1 MFSRIEKSLS
11 LLREYPRASLFSVM
25 LLGLSMH
32 SYRVR
37 ELLVCWLFFC
47 LLFVLLVLLTLVGVL
62 VSHASKC
69 ILDWTN
75 AGARVTPVAALHSGD
90 IYQTLPQELEDSA
103 ALLPIEIRASH
114 TV

>member
-11 LLREYPRASLFSVM
+11 LLREYPRLSLFSVM
-25 LLGLSMH
+25 LLGLTMY
-32 SYRVR
+32 SYRIR
-37 ELLVCWLFFC
+37 ELLICWLFFC
-47 LLFVLLVLLTLVGVL
+47 LLFALLVLLTLAGVV
-62 VSHASKC
+62 VSHAGKYV
-69 ILDWTN
+69 LDWTN